1 MQTLYLYFL
10 QQEKFSLA
18 LGKFTRMVSL
28 IESLNEE
35 RDLKQV
41 HVSSLILAGH
51 LNVALCYLKLGKY
64 MECIESCDKVICETL
79 NSNARVLIRPT
90 LVILVC
96 LIQIA
101 RTMTYLVL
109 RTQVKMV

>member
-1 MQTLYLYFL
+1 MSAQKIIYAVILPRPSLFRALRLATCAILAVYISRNFFFIL

-28 IESLNEE
+28 VESLSDE

-79 NSNARVLIRPT
+79 NSNT
-90 LVILVC
+90 
-96 LIQIA
+96 
-101 RTMTYLVL
+101 
-109 RTQVKMV
+109 